1 MSTRDEEARALDEAW
16 RFLLRLSSGEFPV
29 RPVKA
34 LRAEAR
40 RIVKHY
46 PLAAGLR
53 WEERA

>member
-46 PLAAGLR
+46 PLAAGMR
-53 WEERA
+53 WEG